1 MTEEK
6 RVELL
11 KKLKE
16 IREQKMEAVKEQDF
30 LKACDCRD
38 REKDL
43 LDMIETQDESTG
55 S

>member
-6 RVELL
+6 KAELL
-11 KKLKE
+11 KNLEEVRK
-16 IREQKMEAVKEQDF
+16 QKMEAVKEQNF

-38 REKDL
+38 REKDI
-43 LDMIETQDESTG
+43 LDMIETQNESTG